1 MNPVAAAPSP
11 VSSTAGGNPCPVP
24 SLLLTLSFQGK
35 MGVML
40 P

>member
-11 VSSTAGGNPCPVP
+11 VSSTAGEPPVL
-24 SLLLTLSFQGK
+24 SLLLTLFFQGK
-35 MGVML
+35 MEGML